1 MRACLLQAF
10 LFLEHPLSHLFSE
23 FTITSPRGPITLAN
37 RSVVAPMCQYS
48 AHEGQAT
55 DWHLMHW
62 ANLLNSGAAL
72 FIIEA
77 TGVTPE
83 ARITPQCLGL
93 WDDATASALDDKLN
107 RARKLAP
114 HVPVCIQ
121 LAHAGRKASS
131 AAPWEGG
138 QLLPTAQGGWET
150 QAPSAVPH
158 LPQERAPHELDA
170 TGMAD
175 IQAAFVKAAERA
187 DAMGID
193 AIELHAAHGY
203 LMHQF
208 LSPIAN
214 HRTDN
219 YGGNFDNRIRFPM
232 EVFQAVR
239 AVFKGAVG
247 VRISAS
253 DWVENGWT
261 PEETADFSLRLKLAG
276 ADFVHISSGGV
287 AVQQKIAIGPEYQ
300 VPFAKLV
307 KQKTNMPTI
316 AVGLI
321 TEPQQAEDIVARGD
335 ADLVALAR
343 AFLYKPRWTW
353 EAAAALKGHVQAS
366 PQYWRCMPREA
377 QGIFDSVQ
385 MGMR

>member
-1 MRACLLQAF
+1 MQAF

-23 FTITSPRGPITLAN
+23 FTLTSPRGPITLAN

-48 AHEGQAT
+48 AHEGQAS

-138 QLLPTAQGGWET
+138 QLLTAAQGGWET
-150 QAPSAVPH
+150 EAPSAVPH

-170 TGMAD
+170 KGMAD

-187 DAMGID
+187 DAMGIE
-193 AIELHAAHGY
+193 AVELHAAHGY

-287 AVQQKIAIGPEYQ
+287 AAQQKIAIGPEYQ

-316 AVGLI
+316 TVGLI
-321 TEPQQAEDIVARGD
+321 TEPQQAEDILARGD
-335 ADLVALAR
+335 ADLIALAR

-377 QGIFDSVQ
+377 QGIFDSVH

>member
-1 MRACLLQAF
+1 MQAF

-23 FTITSPRGPITLAN
+23 FTLTSPRGPITLAN

-48 AHEGQAT
+48 AHEGQAS

-77 TGVTPE
+77 TGITPE

-138 QLLPTAQGGWET
+138 QLLTAAQGGWET
-150 QAPSAVPH
+150 EAPSAVPH

-170 TGMAD
+170 KGMAD

-187 DAMGID
+187 DAMGIE
-193 AIELHAAHGY
+193 AVELHAAHGY

-287 AVQQKIAIGPEYQ
+287 AAQQKIAIGPEYQ

-316 AVGLI
+316 TVGLI
-321 TEPQQAEDIVARGD
+321 TEPQQAEDILARGD
-335 ADLVALAR
+335 ADLIALAR

-377 QGIFDSVQ
+377 QGIFDSVH

>member
-1 MRACLLQAF
+1 MQAF
-10 LFLEHPLSHLFSE
+10 LFLELPLSHLFSE
-23 FTITSPRGPITLAN
+23 FTLTSPRGPITLAN

-114 HVPVCIQ
+114 RVPVCIQ

-131 AAPWEGG
+131 AAPWAGG
-138 QLLPTAQGGWET
+138 QLLSTAQGGWET
-150 QAPSAVPH
+150 EAPSAVPH

-170 TGMAD
+170 KGMAH

-193 AIELHAAHGY
+193 AVELHAAHGY
-203 LMHQF
+203 LLHQF

-214 HRTDN
+214 HRSDN
-219 YGGNFDNRIRFPM
+219 YGGTFDNRIRFPM

-287 AVQQKIAIGPEYQ
+287 AAQQKIAIGPEYQ

-307 KQKTNMPTI
+307 KQKTQMPTI

-321 TEPQQAEDIVARGD
+321 TEPQQAEDILARGD
-335 ADLVALAR
+335 ADLIALAR

>member
-1 MRACLLQAF
+1 

-23 FTITSPRGPITLAN
+23 FTLTSPRGPITLAN
-37 RSVVAPMCQYS
+37 RAVVAPMCQYS
-48 AHEGQAT
+48 AQEGQAS

-62 ANLLNSGAAL
+62 GSLLNSGAAM

-77 TGVTPE
+77 TGVTPQG
-83 ARITPQCLGL
+83 RITPFCLGL
-93 WDDATASALDDKLN
+93 WDDATAAALDDKLN

-114 HVPVCIQ
+114 QVPVCIQ

-138 QLLPTAQGGWET
+138 QLLDAAHGGWST
-150 QAPSAVPH
+150 QGPSAVPH
-158 LPQERAPHELDA
+158 LPQETPPKELSVQD
-170 TGMAD
+170 MAD
-175 IQAAFVKAAERA
+175 ITQAFVEAAKRA
-187 DAMGID
+187 EAIGIE
-193 AIELHAAHGY
+193 AIELHGAHGY
-203 LMHQF
+203 LIHQF

-214 HRTDN
+214 HRTDA
-219 YGGNFDNRIRFPM
+219 YGANFEGRTRFPM

-239 AVFKGAVG
+239 AVFKGALG
-247 VRISAS
+247 MRISAS

-287 AVQQKIAIGPEYQ
+287 SSQQKIAIGPDYQ

-307 KQKTNMPTI
+307 KQKTGMPTI

-335 ADLVALAR
+335 ADLIALAR
-343 AFLYKPRWTW
+343 AFLYKPRWVW
-353 EAAAALKGHVQAS
+353 EAAAALNGKVTAS

-377 QGIFDSVQ
+377 QGIFDSVH
-385 MGMR
+385 MGQR

>member
-1 MRACLLQAF
+1 M
-10 LFLEHPLSHLFSE
+10 FLEHPLSHLFSE
-23 FTITSPRGPITLAN
+23 FTLTSPRGPITLAN
-37 RSVVAPMCQYS
+37 RTVVAPMCQYS

-62 ANLLNSGAAL
+62 GSLLNSGAAM

-77 TGVTPE
+77 TGVTPQ
-83 ARITPQCLGL
+83 ARITPLCLGL
-93 WDDATASALDDKLN
+93 WDDVTATALDDKLN

-131 AAPWEGG
+131 AAPWQGG
-138 QLLPTAQGGWET
+138 QLLDAGHGGWAT
-150 QAPSAVPH
+150 QAPSAIPH
-158 LPQERAPHELDA
+158 LPQETPPTELSVQD
-170 TGMAD
+170 MAD
-175 IQAAFVKAAERA
+175 ITQAFAKAAERA
-187 DAMGID
+187 QAIGID
-193 AIELHAAHGY
+193 AIELHGAHGY
-203 LMHQF
+203 LLHQF

-214 HRTDN
+214 HRTDA
-219 YGGNFDNRIRFPM
+219 YGGHFDGRTRFPM

-247 VRISAS
+247 MRISAS

-287 AVQQKIAIGPEYQ
+287 SAQQKIAIGPDYQ

-307 KQKTNMPTI
+307 KQKTGMPTI

-321 TEPQQAEDIVARGD
+321 TEPQQAEDILARGD
-335 ADLVALAR
+335 ADLIALAR
-343 AFLYKPRWTW
+343 AFLYKPRWVW
-353 EAAAALKGHVQAS
+353 EAAAVLNGKVVAS

-377 QGIFDSVQ
+377 QGIFDSVHIGQ
-385 MGMR
+385 R

>member
-1 MRACLLQAF
+1 MLQAL
-10 LFLEHPLSHLFSE
+10 LFLEFPLSHLFSE
-23 FTITSPRGPITLAN
+23 FTLTSPRGPLTLAN

-48 AHEGQAT
+48 AHNGQAS

-62 ANLLNSGAAL
+62 GNLLNSGAAL

-93 WDDATASALDDKLN
+93 WDDATAAALDDKLN

-138 QLLPTAQGGWET
+138 QLLAPAQGGWAT

-158 LPQERAPHELDA
+158 LPQELTPHALDDK
-170 TGMAD
+170 GMAN

-187 DAMGID
+187 DAMGIE

-214 HRTDN
+214 HRTDH

-232 EVFQAVR
+232 EIFQAVR
-239 AVFKGAVG
+239 AVFQGALG
-247 VRISAS
+247 MRISAS
-253 DWVENGWT
+253 DWVDNGWT
-261 PEETADFSLRLKLAG
+261 PEETADLSLRLKLAG

-287 AVQQKIAIGPEYQ
+287 AAQQKIAIGPDYQ

-307 KQKTNMPTI
+307 KQKTGMPTI

-321 TEPQQAEDIVARGD
+321 TEPHQAEDILARGD

-353 EAAAALKGHVQAS
+353 EAAATLKGHVQAS

-377 QGIFDSVQ
+377 QGIFDSVH

>member
-1 MRACLLQAF
+1 

-23 FTITSPRGPITLAN
+23 FTLTSPSGPITLAN
-37 RSVVAPMCQYS
+37 RAVVAPMCQYS
-48 AHEGQAT
+48 AQEGQAS

-62 ANLLNSGAAL
+62 GSLLNSGAAM

-77 TGVTPE
+77 TGVTPQG
-83 ARITPQCLGL
+83 RITPFCLGL
-93 WDDATASALDDKLN
+93 WDDATAAALDDKLN

-114 HVPVCIQ
+114 QVPVCIQ

-138 QLLPTAQGGWET
+138 QLLDAAHGGWST
-150 QAPSAVPH
+150 QGPSAVPH
-158 LPQERAPHELDA
+158 LPQETPPKALSVQD
-170 TGMAD
+170 MAD
-175 IQAAFVKAAERA
+175 ITQAFVEAAKRA
-187 DAMGID
+187 EAIGIE
-193 AIELHAAHGY
+193 AIELHGAHGY
-203 LMHQF
+203 LIHQF

-214 HRTDN
+214 HRTDA
-219 YGGNFDNRIRFPM
+219 YGGNFEGRTRFPM

-239 AVFKGAVG
+239 AVFKGALG
-247 VRISAS
+247 MRISAS

-287 AVQQKIAIGPEYQ
+287 SSQQKIAIGPDYQ

-307 KQKTNMPTI
+307 KQKTGMPTI

-335 ADLVALAR
+335 ADLIALAR
-343 AFLYKPRWTW
+343 AFLYKPRWVW
-353 EAAAALKGHVQAS
+353 EAAAALNGKVTAS

-377 QGIFDSVQ
+377 QGIFDSVH
-385 MGMR
+385 MGQR